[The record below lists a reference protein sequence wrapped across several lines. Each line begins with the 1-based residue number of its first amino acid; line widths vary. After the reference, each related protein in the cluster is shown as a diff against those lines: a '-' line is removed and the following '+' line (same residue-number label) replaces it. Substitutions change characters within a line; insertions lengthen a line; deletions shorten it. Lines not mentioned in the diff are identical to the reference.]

1 MSETPFHDVFVANED
16 LSTHQFKV
24 MVNSAGQLV
33 GRVGTAGAFG
43 IGILQ
48 TKPNSG
54 RTASVKVLG
63 KTPMQAGGTI
73 VAGANLTTTASGTVT
88 TAASGDYI
96 LGNAFESVASGSQF
110 DGFITHAGF
119 QS

>member
-1 MSETPFHDVFVANED
+1 MSETPFHEVFVANED
-16 LSTHQFKV
+16 LTIHQYKV
-24 MVNSAGQLV
+24 MVNSANQLV
-33 GRVGTAGAFG
+33 GRLFTAGGKG

-54 RTASVKVLG
+54 RTASVKVMG
-63 KTPMQAGGTI
+63 KTPMFAGGTI
-73 VAGANLTTTASGTVT
+73 VGGASLTSTLSGTVT

-96 LGNAFESVASGSQF
+96 LGEALESVASGSQF
-110 DGFITHAGF
+110 DGWITHAGF